1 MQRAA
6 FGVQMHSGW
15 GVLVAISLDPLELLA
30 RKRIV
35 TADPEIPGAIQPY
48 HFAAQLEHAQRE
60 KHLSRCDV
68 SSRCLAVTAIGE
80 VISELNQRHYRIVGA
95 AVLFASGRPLP
106 VLEKV
111 LAAHPL
117 IHTAEGEFFRQ
128 TAAKAFYDLQIPV
141 TSIRERELDER
152 AKGALGS
159 RASRVQAT
167 ISNLGTSVGPP
178 WTRDHKTA
186 ALAALLIL
194 AAGEQKVQR

>member
-15 GVLVAISLDPLELLA
+15 GVMVAVSLGPLELLA

-48 HFAAQLEHAQRE
+48 HFAAQLEHAQQE
-60 KHLSRCDV
+60 KHLSRCET
-68 SSRCLAVTAIGE
+68 SSRSLAVAAIGQ
-80 VISELNQRHYRIVGA
+80 VISELKHRHYRIVGA

-106 VLEKV
+106 ALEKILV
-111 LAAHPL
+111 AHPL

-128 TAAKAFYDLQIPV
+128 TAAKALDDLKIPV
-141 TSIRERELDER
+141 TSMRERDLDER
-152 AKGALGS
+152 TKVALGS
-159 RASRVQAT
+159 RASRLQTT
-167 ISNLGTSVGPP
+167 ISALGNSVGPP

-186 ALAALLIL
+186 ALAAALIL
-194 AAGEQKVQR
+194 AAAEQKVV

>member
-1 MQRAA
+1 MEQAA
-6 FGVQMHSGW
+6 FGTQMHSGW
-15 GVLVAISLDPLELLA
+15 GVLVAVSMDPLELLA

-48 HFAAQLEHAQRE
+48 HFAAQLEPAQQE
-60 KHLSRCDV
+60 KHLSRCEA
-68 SSRCLAVTAIGE
+68 SSRSLAVAAIGE

-106 VLEKV
+106 VLEKI

-128 TAAKAFYDLQIPV
+128 AAAKAFDDLHIPV
-141 TSIRERELDER
+141 TSSRERDLDER
-152 AKGALGS
+152 TKAALGN
-159 RASRVQAT
+159 RANRVQAA
-167 ISNLGTSVGPP
+167 ISNLGASVGPP

-186 ALAALLIL
+186 ALAAALVL
-194 AAGEQKVQR
+194 AASQHKVQR

>member
-1 MQRAA
+1 
-6 FGVQMHSGW
+6 MHSGW
-15 GVLVAISLDPLELLA
+15 GVIVAISMDPLELLA

-48 HFAAQLEHAQRE
+48 HFAAQLEHARQE
-60 KHLSRCDV
+60 KHLSLCEA
-68 SSRCLAVTAIGE
+68 SSRSLAVIAIGE
-80 VISELNQRHYRIVGA
+80 VISELNQRHHRIVGA
-95 AVLFASGRPLP
+95 AVLSASGRPLP
-106 VLEKV
+106 VLEKI

-128 TAAKAFYDLQIPV
+128 AAARAFDDLKIPV
-141 TSIRERELDER
+141 TSVRERDLDER
-152 AKGALGS
+152 TKAELGS

-186 ALAALLIL
+186 ALAAALIL
-194 AAGEQKVQR
+194 AASEERVCL